1 VAADIHDFS
10 AGLSAGGTSITFAHS
25 SSGSDRVLYVFV
37 LKRAAD
43 TITGVTY
50 NSDALTSIATI
61 TSPGNILNAT
71 LWRLIAPDSGSFNVV
86 VSSSSGQRMLAHAV
100 SLFGVDQTTPNG
112 TVVTAAGASQ
122 NPVTHP
128 SATVSCSATDFV
140 IAAAALQND
149 DNTSTLTASG
159 GTTQMDT
166 NATSNGTNNGV
177 RGTGAYLNDG
187 STSRVMS
194 FTADG
199 TDDWCEIALA
209 VKPAAAAAIT
219 GSVVMPIAFNATTFP
234 APVGAR
240 AGNILTLGAA

>member
-1 VAADIHDFS
+1 VAVDIHDFS

-159 GTTQMDT
+159 GTTGMDT

-209 VKPAAAAAIT
+209 VKAAAQVPYEKT
-219 GSVVMPIAFNATTFP
+219 GVGMVGLVGSGFYPSTA
-234 APVGAR
+234 VGAP
-240 AGNILTLGAA
+240 NLLTLGAA